1 MATPEEKQNQTPE
14 KDVAQDTKAQD
25 VKEDKVA
32 PETKEASAEPAKEAD
47 DKTADVS
54 DEQEDTDK
62 EELDFEAIKKD
73 LDAQKALVTESEERY
88 KRLQADFINFRRRNE
103 KERGEL
109 SNTVLQGLIKGLLP
123 IVDNFER
130 ALSVE
135 EAKGTPLH
143 DGITMVYNQLM
154 EALKKDGLEVIKAD
168 QGDKFDPNFH
178 QAVMRVQDP
187 DKEDNTIEEELQKG
201 YMVSGFVIRPTM
213 VKVVAN

>member
-14 KDVAQDTKAQD
+14 TD
-25 VKEDKVA
+25 VKENKVA
-32 PETKEASAEPAKEAD
+32 EETQKVSEEQQAEEAEAQ
-47 DKTADVS
+47 TADTTS
-54 DEQEDTDK
+54 ESEDK
-62 EELDFEAIKKD
+62 EEVDFEAIKKD
-73 LDAQKALVTESEERY
+73 LEAQKALVAESEERY

-143 DGITMVYNQLM
+143 DGITMVFNQLM
-154 EALKKDGLEVIKAD
+154 EALKKDGLEVIKAN

-201 YMVSGFVIRPTM
+201 YMVAGYVIRPTM

>member
-14 KDVAQDTKAQD
+14 TD
-25 VKEDKVA
+25 VKENKVA
-32 PETKEASAEPAKEAD
+32 EEETQKVSQTQQDEEATE
-47 DKTADVS
+47 TADTTS
-54 DEQEDTDK
+54 ESEDK
-62 EELDFEAIKKD
+62 EEVDFEAIKKD
-73 LDAQKALVTESEERY
+73 LDAQKALVAESEERY

-143 DGITMVYNQLM
+143 DGITMVFNQLM
-154 EALKKDGLEVIKAD
+154 EALKKDGLEVIKAN

-201 YMVSGFVIRPTM
+201 YMVAGYVIRPTM

>member
-14 KDVAQDTKAQD
+14 TD
-25 VKEDKVA
+25 VKENKVA
-32 PETKEASAEPAKEAD
+32 EETQKVSEEEKQAEEAKAEE
-47 DKTADVS
+47 TAEDTS
-54 DEQEDTDK
+54 KQEDS
-62 EELDFEAIKKD
+62 EEPDFEAIKKD
-73 LDAQKALVTESEERY
+73 LDAQKALVAESEERY

-143 DGITMVYNQLM
+143 DGITMVFNQLM
-154 EALKKDGLEVIKAD
+154 EALKKDGLEVIKAN

-201 YMVSGFVIRPTM
+201 YMVAGYVIRPTM

>member
-1 MATPEEKQNQTPE
+1 MATPEEKQNQTP
-14 KDVAQDTKAQD
+14 KQDG
-25 VKEDKVA
+25 KEHKVA
-32 PETKEASAEPAKEAD
+32 DETQKVSPQEAQSDTQAD
-47 DKTADVS
+47 DQTSANE
-54 DEQEDTDK
+54 DENKQEDSGKD
-62 EELDFEAIKKD
+62 ELDFEAIKKD
-73 LDAQKALVTESEERY
+73 LDAQKALVQESEERY

-103 KERGEL
+103 KERAEL
-109 SNTVLQGLIKGLLP
+109 SNTVLQGLIKSLLP

-154 EALKKDGLEVIKAD
+154 EALKKDGLEVIKAS

-178 QAVMRVQDP
+178 QAVLRVQDP

-201 YMVSGFVIRPTM
+201 YMVAGYVIRPSM